1 MEKAKYIEKKEET
14 LLKDLDNASKK
25 LKEIANWYPLSN
37 YELSFEDEKN
47 HKLYIQKVNN
57 IYYELRKLLMETKKF
72 KLATNLKELI
82 VNDEYTKLESLEE
95 LEKLIEDRKVRSS
108 LNSILNESAHL
119 RYIE

>member
-95 LEKLIEDRKVRSS
+95 LEKLIEEKVK
-108 LNSILNESAHL
+108 
-119 RYIE
+119 